1 MRPTLLPNDFLAQ
14 PPRTAR
20 STRTTKGST
29 LNLRISLVVAL
40 CGASFGTALAQ
51 DASADYYFPPK
62 IATFGKSSLPVTGH
76 GNVIVKVL
84 VNANGTFAVQNV
96 LRSSDPADNAVAL
109 DIAKHSTYHPATKGT
124 AKTPVTAFYDF
135 TIDFKGGGASGSSAE
150 SGTAASLAPYE
161 AQLREG
167 KYADA
172 QTGLTTYLQAHPGD
186 EKATVDLATAQMFQ
200 NDYAGAAATYD
211 KLPTIPDTQKAIAS
225 KAYSEA
231 STIAYKAKQTDV
243 AVADAKKAVALAPS
257 AFSYNDLGMAEDAAG
272 DHDAAL
278 ADLEKAHD
286 GAATLK
292 PSERVAIDLNLASML
307 YNAGKDD
314 QAQPIVAEI
323 TSLDPTNPGLQNI
336 SANHYIK
343 LAEAADA
350 AKNMDEG
357 ETQWVAAAKAAP
369 KESATFYAHA
379 ALDEMSKKPGSAAK
393 AQSLANMALA
403 VDPDNALAN
412 YVIGFELADAGKKDE
427 ALAAL
432 NKADASAKSGPE
444 SSLKTAIENLIKQ
457 LSNQQQ

>member
-1 MRPTLLPNDFLAQ
+1 M
-14 PPRTAR
+14 
-20 STRTTKGST
+20 
-29 LNLRISLVVAL
+29 NLRISLATAL
-40 CGASFGTALAQ
+40 CAAACAAPFAALAQ
-51 DASADYYFPPK
+51 NGTENYYFPPK

-76 GNVIVKVL
+76 GNVVVKVL

-135 TIDFKGGGASGSSAE
+135 TIDFKGGSAASSESASGEA
-150 SGTAASLAPYE
+150 GSLAPYE

-172 QTGLTTYLQAHPGD
+172 ETGLNTYLQGHPGD
-186 EKATVDLATAQMFQ
+186 EKATIDLATAQVFQ
-200 NDYAGAAATYD
+200 NDFTGAAATYD
-211 KLPTIPDTQKAIAS
+211 KLPTIPDSQKAVAS
-225 KAYSEA
+225 KAYAEA
-231 STIAYKAKQTDV
+231 STAAYKAKQTDL
-243 AVADAKKAVALAPS
+243 AVADAKKAVALAPT
-257 AFSYNDLGMAEDAAG
+257 AYTYNDLGMAEDAAG
-272 DHDAAL
+272 DHDAAI
-278 ADLEKAHD
+278 ADLEKARTD
-286 GAATLK
+286 AATLK
-292 PSERVAIDLNLASML
+292 PSDRVAIDLNLASMY

-314 QAQPIVAEI
+314 QAKPVVAEI
-323 TSLDPTNPGLQNI
+323 TSLDPTNAGLANI

-350 AKNMDEG
+350 AKNLDEG
-357 ETQWVAAAKAAP
+357 EAQWVSAAKAAP

-379 ALDEMSKKPGSAAK
+379 ALDEMSKKPNSAAK

-412 YVIGFELADAGKKDE
+412 YVVGFELADAGKKDE

-432 NKADASAKSGPE
+432 NKADASAKSGPD

-457 LSNQQQ
+457 LNNQQQ